1 MLLEW
6 MMNGHA
12 ILYTGVTLA
21 FWSTILIVGKITFSL
36 SVCLSVEINASESS
50 AYSTVQNE
58 PACIFAF
65 CPGRKSFI

>member
-21 FWSTILIVGKITFSL
+21 FWSTILIVGKIML
-36 SVCLSVEINASESS
+36 SPKNRRDMHAMNE
-50 AYSTVQNE
+50 TVYLI
-58 PACIFAF
+58 AMVV
-65 CPGRKSFI
+65 

>member
-21 FWSTILIVGKITFSL
+21 FWSTILVVGKIFS
-36 SVCLSVEINASESS
+36 E
-50 AYSTVQNE
+50 NE
-58 PACIFAF
+58 LEYCY
-65 CPGRKSFI
+65 

>member
-21 FWSTILIVGKITFSL
+21 FWSTILIVGKAIFSL
-36 SVCLSVEINASESS
+36 NYDSLELANLCVRFVLQPLC
-50 AYSTVQNE
+50 
-58 PACIFAF
+58 F
-65 CPGRKSFI
+65 RSFILSLE

>member
-21 FWSTILIVGKITFSL
+21 FWSTILVVGKIMFVS
-36 SVCLSVEINASESS
+36 
-50 AYSTVQNE
+50 
-58 PACIFAF
+58 
-65 CPGRKSFI
+65 